1 MIFNIV
7 HPFMLPIHAVSL
19 NEGIKD
25 FVKIHRFLEIND
37 MIVQDRD
44 KMFKA
49 NMKYLKNDTRNKVGI
64 DIVPYSGPVIQSP
77 TYQTFVQT
85 YFPMYTYIQN
95 GGSIRNVGFGVR
107 SPPFHQRGLRL
118 IPHYGIHPTLG
129 TPIYRIHDLRPEKPE
144 FKGANFESFKNDS
157 GSIETSVGDLEE
169 MFTRYNDE
177 KRSDDE
183 KKTIKEKEEQI
194 EKLKEEIGKLT
205 EEISKNSDPTKEKEK
220 KEKEGALKTA
230 EEELEKLNTI
240 SPKVLSE
247 FLKELFDEKKS
258 SIPKDFIDHYH
269 HLSSLPS
276 SMPVRHNHDNLPIHT
291 HKNLKGLIPT
301 STVPGILRFI
311 YR

>member
-37 MIVQDRD
+37 MIIQDRD

-49 NMKYLKNDTRNKVGI
+49 NMKYLKNDTRNRVGI
-64 DIVPYSGPVIQSP
+64 DIVPYSGPIIQAP
-77 TYQTFVQT
+77 TYQNFVHT
-85 YFPMYTYIQN
+85 YFPMYTYFQN
-95 GGSIRNVGFGVR
+95 GGSVRNVGFGVR

-129 TPIYRIHDLRPEKPE
+129 TPIYRIHDIRPEKPE

-157 GSIETSVGDLEE
+157 GSIKTSSEDFVKMFEKYINDKRTEE
-169 MFTRYNDE
+169 
-177 KRSDDE
+177 
-183 KKTIKEKEEQI
+183 EKEEINEQKKI
-194 EKLKEEIGKLT
+194 VDNLKEELDNSKGKDD
-205 EEISKNSDPTKEKEK
+205 EKEKEK
-220 KEKEGALKTA
+220 EIEKKLKD
-230 EEELEKLNTI
+230 EKQKLDYLESNFTPSQLT
-240 SPKVLSE
+240 E
-247 FLKELFDEKKS
+247 FLKNIDNEKNS

-276 SMPVRHNHDNLPIHT
+276 SMPVTHTHGNPAITHT
-291 HKNLKGLIPT
+291 HKNLHGVTPT
-301 STVPGILRFI
+301 LSAPGTILRFI
-311 YR
+311 RR